1 MKKIILSA
9 AAAAMTLA
17 STAAMAQPYSGYQQ
31 PYSGYG
37 QRGAYEQSRDS
48 DRDGISDR
56 AEWNRDRDRDGRP
69 DQYDNRYDN
78 NRRGNGHAYGHDY
91 RGQGRWRQGQVY
103 SYYRQPNYVI
113 SDYRAYRLPPPR
125 AGYRYYRSD
134 NGDVL
139 MVAIASGLIG
149 AVLAGALNDS
159 NHDGRYDGYSRG
171 YDNNRSYDGY
181 RR

>member
-9 AAAAMTLA
+9 AVAAMTLA
-17 STAAMAQPYSGYQQ
+17 STVAMAQPYQA
-31 PYSGYG
+31 YG
-37 QRGAYEQSRDS
+37 QRDAYQQRDS

-69 DQYDNRYDN
+69 DQYDRRDDRYDRDDD
-78 NRRGNGHAYGHDY
+78 RRGRGHAYGHDY

-149 AVLAGALNDS
+149 AVLAGALNNND
-159 NHDGRYDGYSRG
+159 RYDGG
-171 YDNNRSYDGY
+171 YNGGY
-181 RR
+181 YGRR